1 MCKVHFACAT
11 MYQDRIY
18 VRSYVHVD
26 YCRLGSF
33 MQSEIGGEFSGRVF
47 GAQNHKLQR
56 GVPRDLFYPP

>member
-11 MYQDRIY
+11 MYQDRIS
-18 VRSYVHVD
+18 SYVATV
-26 YCRLGSF
+26 CRLGSF